1 MVTITATDALGT
13 GLVIY
18 EDADG
23 ITQPLFPAPLDTT
36 LTLDTL
42 DGEDTLFRFA
52 ISGHTTIVAASA
64 LGLADATTVTL
75 DQVTYET
82 ASAETA
88 IHVSDLDLT
97 LSLANYPYPAP
108 DISAGVLATVSEGM
122 FLVDGDDRLTGNSFA
137 DFISGLGGVPAVPRA
152 GARPLDFAPI

>member
-82 ASAETA
+82 ASAETE
-88 IHVSDLDLT
+88 IHVSDLDL
-97 LSLANYPYPAP
+97 SHESADQRGIP
-108 DISAGVLATVSEGM
+108 DDIVHHCLFEPG
-122 FLVDGDDRLTGNSFA
+122 FA
-137 DFISGLGGVPAVPRA
+137 QMHAD
-152 GARPLDFAPI
+152 